1 MKKKN
6 QSYQNTTDF
15 DDFDPVSS
23 SDTSS
28 GFDFGSDQSYE
39 IPDNSF
45 QDSDDFVPPIKQPHH
60 ASRFTQLIAIFSV
73 IIILLLGTTV
83 FMLLPKNTDHYTHAG
98 TASPAGKTAFIN
110 PGCEL
115 LLNELLVTVN
125 PALSQKEIEVEL
137 SRLDGAIVG
146 YLPILNQ
153 YQIRFNTDT
162 LNALDEKK
170 NALDKAVGVK
180 RTDYNYLL
188 TLSVSPCDTHSY
200 TLPVVQKKTL
210 GLLGGIPPEAS
221 LADCFLLS
229 SSSSGSVPA
238 DQLQQWVL
246 SRKNSIL
253 PAYRAD
259 QASALLKQ
267 LDPQFFASC
276 FFFEANQNGIIS
288 GYTTSCALRYQLSCL
303 IDAGADTIAI
313 PFTGPKITNSEVL
326 AAENQLNELFTQAL
340 EKSHP
345 SFILCKA
352 WEENDFLISAFTGT
366 EAGNR
371 HLISVSSFSGDPL
384 SVLDAADANKQVF
397 LSGAQTSGSDIAAYG
412 DSNEASVVL
421 AAAQLASL
429 RSGSA
434 ETDPS
439 ALKNNLTASCSVLV
453 SYKNGTVI
461 PGLYTSIPGNYTRE
475 QYRFLTITARDSRTG
490 HDIPGITYTAD
501 TAAGSFTENSSS
513 GELTVLLPD
522 GHFSITASADNYH
535 SSSISAIP
543 DQTSDAVLYLVSSQS
558 AGIISGRVKLLGGST
573 SEDLHIRFRN
583 TQTGI
588 DGYDMP
594 ISPDYRL
601 EVNPGNYELIIS
613 GHNRTSATVY
623 GVNITEGTETVIPT
637 FALSLA
643 SDLPG
648 TASGM
653 IKDAMTGG
661 PLEGV
666 NVNIYEGVSTPESN
680 HPIATAVTDRNGC
693 YSSNLPGGVY
703 TAYISKNGYRSDN
716 MQIIVEGEKTI
727 GDQDCTITPT
737 IPDGYVRIVLDW
749 GRFPDDLDSHLVN
762 RFQGIHTF
770 YSNKTHSSQGTDIVT
785 LDVDAL
791 GEMLPDK
798 SNRVETTTIHK
809 QLPGKYTFYI
819 HDYSNRSLFNNHFMA
834 ESNAKVTVFL
844 GGSEETKYVF
854 EVPDK
859 IGTLWEV
866 FSLENGILT
875 PSGAFTNHEDPSTV
889 GQ

>member
-45 QDSDDFVPPIKQPHH
+45 QDSDDFVPPVKQSHH
-60 ASRFTQLIAIFSV
+60 TSRSSQLIAIFSAV
-73 IIILLLGTTV
+73 IVLLLGVTV
-83 FMLLPKNTDHYTHAG
+83 FMLLPKNTDHYTKAG

-125 PALSQKEIEVEL
+125 PTMSQKEIEVEL
-137 SRLDGAIVG
+137 SMLDGAIVG
-146 YLPILNQ
+146 YLPVLNQ

-170 NALDKAVGVK
+170 TALDKVAGIS

-188 TLSVSPCDTHSY
+188 TLSVSPCEIHPY
-200 TLPVVQKKTL
+200 ALPAVHNKTL
-210 GLLGGIPPEAS
+210 GLLGGVPPES
-221 LADCFLLS
+221 SSDCFLLPS
-229 SSSSGSVPA
+229 ASAGFDST
-238 DQLQQWVL
+238 DQLLQWISSHKSNIL
-246 SRKNSIL
+246 ST
-253 PAYRAD
+253 YRAD
-259 QASALLKQ
+259 QAVALLNQ
-267 LDPQFFASC
+267 LEPQFFASC
-276 FFFEANQNGIIS
+276 FFFETNQNGTIS
-288 GYTTSCALRYQLSCL
+288 GYTTSCALRYQLLCL

-313 PFTGPKITNSEVL
+313 PFTGPQITSSEVL
-326 AAENQLNELFTQAL
+326 SSENKLNELFLQAL

-345 SFILCKA
+345 SFVLCKS
-352 WEENDFLISAFTGT
+352 WQENDFLISTFTAT
-366 EAGNR
+366 ETGKR
-371 HLISVSSFSGDPL
+371 HLISVSPFSGDPL
-384 SVLDAADANKQVF
+384 SILDAAHTNKQVF
-397 LSGAQTSGSDIAAYG
+397 LSAAQTSGSDIAAYG
-412 DSNEASVVL
+412 DSNEASVIL
-421 AAAQLASL
+421 AASQLAYL
-429 RSGSA
+429 RSGNA

-439 ALKNNLTASCSVLV
+439 LIKKELIASCSVLV
-453 SYKNGTVI
+453 AHKDGVVI
-461 PGLYTSIPGNYTRE
+461 PGLNISIPGNNTPE
-475 QYRFLTITARDSRTG
+475 QYKSLTLKARDSRTG
-490 HDIPGITYTAD
+490 QDIHGITYTVE
-501 TAAGSFTENSSS
+501 TQAGSFAETSST

-522 GHFSITASADNYH
+522 GRFSITASADNYH
-535 SSSISAIP
+535 NASISDFP
-543 DQTSDAVLYLVSSQS
+543 DQSNDNVLYLTSTQPF
-558 AGIISGRVKLLGGST
+558 GILSGRVNLRGGFSA
-573 SEDLHIRFRN
+573 EDLRIRFRN

-588 DGYDMP
+588 EGADMP
-594 ISPDYRL
+594 LSPDYRL
-601 EVNPGNYELIIS
+601 EITPGNYELIIS
-613 GHNRTSATVY
+613 GRNGTSATVY
-623 GVNITEGTETVIPT
+623 GVNISEGAETVAPNLT
-637 FALSLA
+637 LSLA

-648 TASGM
+648 IASGM

-666 NVNIYEGVSTPESN
+666 NLNIFEGVSTPESY
-680 HPIATAVTDRNGC
+680 PSLATAVTDNNGC
-693 YSSNLPGGVY
+693 YSSKLPGGVY
-703 TAYISKNGYRSDN
+703 TAYISKTGYRSDK

-762 RFQGIHTF
+762 RLQGIHTF
-770 YSNKTHSSQGTDIVT
+770 YSNKTHSSQGADIVT

-819 HDYSNRSLFNNHFMA
+819 HDYSNQFSTDNHYMA
-834 ESNAKVTVFL
+834 ESGAKVTVFL
-844 GGSEETKYVF
+844 GGNEETKYVF

-866 FSLENGILT
+866 FTLENGILT
-875 PSGAFTNHEDPSTV
+875 PSGAFTNHQDAGTV